1 MSLGL
6 VTKIVSAEEFDRHF
20 PTVKPGLLYLSRYEI
35 PNGPNL
41 FSIYVLTYDTESD
54 SYWDRSWTAFWLTD
68 EPIVLDQWFK
78 LSNGT
83 VIEPGEAVEIYDLLT
98 TFNDD
103 LDHYADYRR
112 NEVGAEKRYGIH
124 AAENPWPAIH
134 KLLDLYFKGTPEL
147 EKARTYFRAYRWV
160 QLTGIDVAEDV

>member
-54 SYWDRSWTAFWLTD
+54 SYWDRLYLTNGSNC
-68 EPIVLDQWFK
+68 LMAQ
-78 LSNGT
+78 LSNR
-83 VIEPGEAVEIYDLLT
+83 E
-98 TFNDD
+98 
-103 LDHYADYRR
+103 R
-112 NEVGAEKRYGIH
+112 
-124 AAENPWPAIH
+124 
-134 KLLDLYFKGTPEL
+134 
-147 EKARTYFRAYRWV
+147 
-160 QLTGIDVAEDV
+160 Q